1 MTWRRTS
8 ANARCDKGPRLGKM
22 SFGHA
27 LLALKEGHRV
37 SRENRRIASFLHDRE
52 SHDDYLKDLLDEAAR
67 KAR

>member
-1 MTWRRTS
+1 
-8 ANARCDKGPRLGKM
+8 M